1 MTLDNDLVRIL
12 LEIQK
17 DVAETKE
24 AVQSLAGPTGRV
36 TVLERSQ
43 DFQKW
48 YTYAI
53 VPVLAIARQLAKHFG
68 L

>member
-1 MTLDNDLVRIL
+1 MDPQLVQIL

-24 AVQSLAGPTGRV
+24 AVQSLAGPQGRV
-36 TVLERSQ
+36 TKLE
-43 DFQKW
+43 DDANFQKW

-53 VPVLAIARQLAKHFG
+53 APALVG
-68 L
+68 LHAFLRYLGIKI